1 MMKTSEP
8 GFLYASKYDFL
19 IFCSRKLFSVRVYQ
33 TCFKG
38 KKKKK
43 KKKKNKKILLFLL
56 EKKNLFPNEALLSRS
71 VASNNR

>member
-1 MMKTSEP
+1 M
-8 GFLYASKYDFL
+8 F
-19 IFCSRKLFSVRVYQ
+19 Q
-33 TCFKG
+33 G

-43 KKKKNKKILLFLL
+43 KKKNNNKKILLFLL

>member
-43 KKKKNKKILLFLL
+43 KKKKNKKIRWCLL

>member
-43 KKKKNKKILLFLL
+43 KKKQQQKNSVVFVGKKKFIS
-56 EKKNLFPNEALLSRS
+56 K
-71 VASNNR
+71 